1 MARDFNLDPKAAKE
15 SNVGNKRLSESGAFP
30 GVIKAAWYDKNEKG
44 TESVHIQFTADDGRE
59 ANQLVLY
66 THNGDG
72 KALSSFNT
80 FNAILACARIK
91 HVTAQRQT
99 VELYDFDAGGM
110 VKRDKECYVALHGKP
125 IGLFLQ
131 LEERKNR
138 AGEIKASL
146 SIAGA
151 FEAKTK
157 LVAAEILNSQ
167 TDAAQFPKIVDW
179 LTKNP
184 VRKLRG
190 GSGGQAQQGSSAP
203 TGGVGF
209 DDDDIPF

>member
-15 SNVGNKRLSESGAFP
+15 SNVGNKRLSESGAHP
-30 GVIKAAWYDKNEKG
+30 GVIKAAWYEKNDKG
-44 TESVHIQFTADDGRE
+44 TESVHIQFAADDGRE

-91 HVTAQRQT
+91 QVTAQRQT

-138 AGEIKASL
+138 SDEIKESL
-146 SIAGA
+146 SIVGA

-179 LTKNP
+179 LAKNP

-190 GSGGQAQQGSSAP
+190 GSGGQAPRGSARP
-203 TGGVGF
+203 AGQDF
-209 DDDDIPF
+209 DDSEIPF